1 MGLELQQQTQAVNQ
15 PVVDEQTQQN
25 QQDSAPQVDS
35 YEQQAREQGWR
46 PKEEYEGDPEKW
58 RPAKEFVER
67 GELFGKIDHMG
78 KELKETRKALKML
91 QEHHS
96 KVKETEYNN
105 ALKELKALQ
114 KKHLEEGNSDG
125 YLEATELLT
134 DLKAEQKAREVVV
147 QNQPNQPDPRFIAW
161 TQENKW
167 YQTNVEMREYADT
180 VGMGYASRNPGID
193 PEAVLQY
200 VTKEVKARF
209 KDSFVNPNRSK
220 PNSVEGASAPA
231 ANKSSFELTDDER
244 RVSRFTYICVASTR
258 TGVRRP
264 YHGDVMVLRLIV
276 LARILNFHSTC
287 QHFFGFTVKARIIDG
302 NVTGLPHGQPK
313 RFLPTSVTNPVP
325 RPARHLIHHFQHD
338 VQQVLFG
345 QVFFLQDASNVNAG
359 PPLLLQA
366 RNVGNQAVDN
376 VRLVLLA

>member
-1 MGLELQQQTQAVNQ
+1 MDQELQVTTPEVDVVTTQEQVTPEQSQQQTFSD
-15 PVVDEQTQQN
+15 P
-25 QQDSAPQVDS
+25 
-35 YEQQAREQGWR
+35 YEDQAREQGWR

-105 ALKELKALQ
+105 ALRELKALQ

-167 YQTNVEMREYADT
+167 YQTNVDMREYADT
-180 VGMGYASRNPGID
+180 VGMGYASRNPGVD
-193 PEAVLQY
+193 PEDVLKY
-200 VTKEVKARF
+200 VAKEVKARF
-209 KDSFVNPNRSK
+209 KDSFVNPNRNK
-220 PNSVEGASAPA
+220 PNSVEGASTPA

-244 RVSRFTYICVASTR
+244 RVMNSFMRAGIIGSNGMTKEEYIS
-258 TGVRRP
+258 
-264 YHGDVMVLRLIV
+264 
-276 LARILNFHSTC
+276 
-287 QHFFGFTVKARIIDG
+287 QVKATRG
-302 NVTGLPHGQPK
+302 VK
-313 RFLPTSVTNPVP
+313 
-325 RPARHLIHHFQHD
+325 
-338 VQQVLFG
+338 
-345 QVFFLQDASNVNAG
+345 
-359 PPLLLQA
+359 
-366 RNVGNQAVDN
+366 
-376 VRLVLLA
+376 